1 MYLFINSPV
10 LAGSASVFVPLQ
22 PVRGAKGVRMS
33 RQKGYSDG
41 VVAQR
46 RQGGG
51 DVVAAM
57 EILKLKLK
65 LSGNEQNLKSAR
77 CQNPI

>member
-1 MYLFINSPV
+1 M
-10 LAGSASVFVPLQ
+10 PLQ
-22 PVRGAKGVRMS
+22 PVRGAKGDR
-33 RQKGYSDG
+33 DG

-57 EILKLKLK
+57 EILKLKLTRK